1 MFAEA
6 HRTYGGM
13 GTILVIKVG
22 WMQKMIAKEN
32 FSEFDIPAVGLSSVC
47 LQDFCAPLLFS
58 TCRSLLSQ
66 PASLANW

>member
-32 FSEFDIPAVGLSSVC
+32 FSEFDVF
-47 LQDFCAPLLFS
+47 Q
-58 TCRSLLSQ
+58 Q
-66 PASLANW
+66 